1 MGILL
6 KYVRSNIKSNKARI
20 PLIILCLA
28 GAVLMFFLSLGVI
41 KVFDN
46 YSEVHRVNTIIIEN
60 SSNSYILFGSLT
72 EFPEEVEE
80 NAEYVATIFAAQG
93 TVKDENTG
101 VTVSAN
107 ILATDYE
114 DLVAYGEPNYI
125 NGQNLSNLGY
135 GQIIIGNSMA
145 EQFGLS
151 VGAFCTINYS
161 GTNYSLRVVAIAED
175 EGDIFEATANGN
187 VIVSRSSMNEII
199 GFSCTNLFNICDVKM
214 QDPSLNSWAVSLL
227 SETYP
232 SFRISDPTQASYLD
246 ETVRRNKIPFSVS
259 AFVVC
264 VYCTYIIYLT
274 MKLVFGERVKQ
285 FSTMKSI
292 GASNKDLFSC
302 LMAESLLY
310 GAIGGLIGTS
320 VGFILR
326 LIIPQFYW
334 EPIFYGIT
342 FKYYLLAFLFGLGM
356 SVVGALIPAI
366 VNVRKSIRQTMVD
379 SRENKKFDIISQVVG
394 LLLFTTAVVAVI
406 VQKQGD
412 MPILSTVFTSI
423 AVFGAVL
430 LIPYFLNAIVKFGS
444 RMFKQRNFSF
454 IYLKNS
460 FHSKNLM
467 VIPRV
472 LVFALFLVVFLVS
485 LIASGEQSVLA
496 RFAID
501 DYNMQIANIGD
512 GNESIEDYLYS
523 VEIGGETVVD
533 KVYLCTLIEEV
544 SIKDTGSLLNKI
556 YGYDIDD
563 IKYLYDGEIIG
574 DDAIEKLQSGGD
586 YLLLNVQYNYV
597 NHYQIGDSI
606 TFTKSSEIPDGETTF
621 EIAGFVDTLE
631 DDANMAITSRQI
643 LSGKLD
649 VNKLNTIFFKIN
661 NTDLAGQVVALVR
674 SNYST
679 VNYVVDASPISVY
692 DVCYAQMELPLKLF
706 NGYIGIVVGLSTL
719 CVIVALLLALKQ
731 SSKEHKTMNLLGMSR
746 NKFVNIFMLQI
757 FFVFIA
763 TSIIATLMF
772 WMLTGQIQNIFFLFK
787 AYIPV
792 NIIWMRTIIVALVCG
807 ISILIASLVMS
818 WRNAKKFC
826 NQSRIAEE

>member
-46 YSEVHRVNTIIIEN
+46 YSEVHRVDTIIIEN

-145 EQFGLS
+145 EQFGLA
-151 VGAFCTINYS
+151 VGSFCTINYS
-161 GTNYSLRVVAIAED
+161 GTNYNLRVVAIAKD
-175 EGDIFEATANGN
+175 EGDIFKATANGN
-187 VIVSRSSMNEII
+187 VIISRSSMNEIL

-214 QDPSLNSWAVSLL
+214 NDPSLNSWAVSLL

-232 SFRISDPTQASYLD
+232 SFKISDPTQAFYLD
-246 ETVRRNKIPFSVS
+246 EMIRRNKIPFSVS

-302 LMAESLLY
+302 LMGESLLY
-310 GAIGGLIGTS
+310 GAIGGAIGVS
-320 VGFILR
+320 LGFIFR
-326 LIIPQFYW
+326 MIMPQLYW

-342 FKYYLLAFLFGLGM
+342 FKYYLWAFLFGLGM
-356 SVVGALIPAI
+356 SIIGAIIPAI

-379 SRENKKFDIISQVVG
+379 SRERKKFDIISQVIG
-394 LLLFTTAVVAVI
+394 LVLFTTAIVATI

-412 MPILSTVFTSI
+412 LPLLSTIFASF
-423 AVFGAVL
+423 AVFSIVL
-430 LIPYFLNAIVKFGS
+430 LIPYFLNYIIKIVS
-444 RMFKQRNFSF
+444 RIFKQRNFSF

-472 LVFALFLVVFLVS
+472 LVLALFLVVFLVS
-485 LIASGEQSVLA
+485 LLASSEQSVLA

-501 DYNMQIANIGD
+501 DYNMKIANIGD
-512 GNESIEDYLYS
+512 GNESIEDYLYT
-523 VEIGGETVVD
+523 VEVDGQSVVD

-544 SIKDTGSLLNKI
+544 SIKGTDSLLNKI

-563 IKYLYDGEIIG
+563 IEYLYDGYIIG
-574 DDAIEKLQSGGD
+574 DEVIEKLESDGD
-586 YLLLNVQYNYV
+586 YILLNVQYDYV
-597 NHYQIGDSI
+597 EHYEIGDSI
-606 TFTKSSEIPDGETTF
+606 TFTKSSGIPDGETTF

-643 LSGKLD
+643 LSRKLE

-661 NTDLAGQVVALVR
+661 NTDLAGQVVASVR

-679 VNYVVDASPISVY
+679 VNYIVDASPISIYV
-692 DVCYAQMELPLKLF
+692 VSYAQMELPLKLF

-731 SSKEHKTMNLLGMSR
+731 SSKEHKTMNLLGMGKK
-746 NKFVNIFMLQI
+746 KFVKIFMLQI

-763 TSIIATLMF
+763 TSTIATLLF
-772 WMLTGQIQNIFFLFK
+772 WMLTGQMQNIFLLFK
-787 AYIPV
+787 VYIPV
-792 NIIWMRTIIVALVCG
+792 NIIWAKTIFVAMLCG
-807 ISILIASLVMS
+807 FSILTASIVMS